1 MIPDNSRTGRG
12 LPPRYTLLEAGWLL
26 LALATPLWV
35 CYAARQAFELPRV
48 ILVRTLAGLPGAA
61 ASLLSSP
68 ANARRLL
75 AVLGWPA
82 AVPVVLGIAQAFG
95 WQPLPLLAARS
106 SVASALELD
115 PHSAHALALAQQ
127 MQIDSVSNGGEP

>member
-1 MIPDNSRTGRG
+1 MIPDNSPTGRG
-12 LPPRYTLLEAGWLL
+12 LPTRYTLLGAGWLL
-26 LALATPLWV
+26 LALATALWV
-35 CYAARQAFELPRV
+35 SYAAQQPFELPKV
-48 ILVRTLAGLPGAA
+48 VLVRTLTGLLAAA

-82 AVPVVLGIAQAFG
+82 AVPVVLGIAQAVG

-106 SVASALELD
+106 LLSSALELD

>member
-1 MIPDNSRTGRG
+1 MKPDNSRTGRG
-12 LPPRYTLLEAGWLL
+12 LPPRYTLLGAGCLL

-35 CYAARQAFELPRV
+35 SDAAQQPFELPKV
-48 ILVRTLAGLPGAA
+48 VLVRTLAGLPAAA

-106 SVASALELD
+106 SLASALELG
-115 PHSAHALALAQQ
+115 PHSAHALALAQKMQ
-127 MQIDSVSNGGEP
+127 MDNVSNGGEP